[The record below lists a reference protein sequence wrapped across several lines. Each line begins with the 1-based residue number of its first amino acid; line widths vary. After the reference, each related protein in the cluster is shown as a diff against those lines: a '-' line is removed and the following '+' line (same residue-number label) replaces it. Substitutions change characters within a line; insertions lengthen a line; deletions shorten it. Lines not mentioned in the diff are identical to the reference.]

1 MSESSEAVKVQQNT
15 QENLSNKSGKKRKRK
30 QFSSHN
36 YYDGLQFLE
45 MEKQDGPGVPHRFF
59 SSSYTVT
66 FSNNDNPKKGN
77 CTVKCQ
83 DGQIVHRHAN
93 GLAIITVGD
102 TIQKYLESLDEESEN
117 ILIQKVEFMQKVT
130 TSQSVGGKRRNSK
143 HQNGNTPGSV
153 SPLDTLAFV
162 TLSNGEILEMKCC
175 IDGTLLELNTKFT
188 SEKNCNDNFS
198 LLMKDPLLDGYLAV
212 ILPSRFPDT
221 ESLGSK

>member
-15 QENLSNKSGKKRKRK
+15 QENLSKSGKKRKRK
-30 QFSSHN
+30 QFSTHN
-36 YYDGLQFLE
+36 YYDGLQFIE
-45 MEKQDGPGVPHRFF
+45 REKQEGPGVPHRFF

-66 FSNNDNPKKGN
+66 FSNIGNPTKKGN

-93 GLAIITVGD
+93 GLAIVTVGD
-102 TIQKYLESLDEESEN
+102 TIQNYLDSLDEESTN
-117 ILIQKVEFMQKVT
+117 ISIQKVEFMQKVT

-143 HQNGNTPGSV
+143 HQNSNTPGSV
-153 SPLDTLAFV
+153 SPLDTLALV

-175 IDGTLLELNTKFT
+175 IAGTLLELNTKFT
-188 SEKNCNDNFS
+188 TEKNCNENFS

-212 ILPSRFPDT
+212 ILPSTFPDSK
-221 ESLGSK
+221 SLDSK